1 MTKHDDLTMHDGI
14 VVPAL
19 ILNAAAIVT
28 AAFYGESIVT
38 LGFVSGLGWCM
49 SYRALR
55 NQYMRHVA
63 TLTLHVVQLERAH
76 VEPSRRITFHLD
88 EDDIARLRAC
98 AKLDQ

>member
-1 MTKHDDLTMHDGI
+1 MTKHDDAPLDDAI

-19 ILNAAAIVT
+19 VLNAAAIVT
-28 AAFYGESIVT
+28 AIVHGEPIVA

-55 NQYMRHVA
+55 NQYMLHVA

-98 AKLDQ
+98 AKLNQ